1 MPVVTTGMI
10 ALLAGILASTAATGM
25 WGQAWGGSN
34 TNKHNEALKDEI
46 RRRFPDATD
55 DDIDNLINQYGEDAF
70 NILNPNTWGDQTDT
84 KGLTNFL
91 DSWEAYRDKIG
102 DLPEDIDYDSIM
114 AKANSDID
122 TENAQLQAL
131 YDANN
136 ASINQTY
143 DDVFNRQSLAYQN
156 ELDANNTAYNDFIR
170 QTLSNDYMTQAAMRG
185 SVRSEMNRSQRN
197 AIIRGATAAS
207 QLVSNIN
214 TQLGMQNR
222 AAQQSLDTSN
232 ALAQQLLNQRQ
243 AASGLRQNYTNA
255 LNQNAMNKANQ
266 MNAYTNQ
273 RANLMSGLAERKAN
287 YRNAMFGEAQQ
298 RYQSQMDAWN
308 NRADAYFGDNASV
321 VRHSAQR
328 NKYGL

>member
-1 MPVVTTGMI
+1 MGGVT
-10 ALLAGILASTAATGM
+10 LASLIIAAALATAYAGGAIGTGAQNKNKFKNNKNIDELIDQYDPNMTAADRDY
-25 WGQAWGGSN
+25 
-34 TNKHNEALKDEI
+34 LK
-46 RRRFPDATD
+46 A
-55 DDIDNLINQYGEDAF
+55 QYGQDAWNFF
-70 NILNPNTWGDQTDT
+70 NPQTWGDQSDEA
-84 KGLTNFL
+84 GLEKFL
-91 DSWEAYRDKIG
+91 KDWDRYKDELG
-102 DLPEDIDYDSIM
+102 ELPEEVDYDSI
-114 AKANSDID
+114 ANKANADID

-143 DDVFNRQSLAYQN
+143 DDVLNRQSLAYQN
-156 ELDANNTAYNDFIR
+156 ELDASNTAYNDFVR
-170 QTLSNDYMTQAAMRG
+170 QTLSNDYMNQASMRG
-185 SVRSEMNRSQRN
+185 SVRSEINRSQRN

-243 AASGLRQNYTNA
+243 AAFGLRQNYTNA

-287 YRNAMFGEAQQ
+287 YRNTMFGEANR

-308 NRADAYFGDNASV
+308 NKADAYLGDNASV
-321 VRHSAQR
+321 ARNYANR